1 MRKTF
6 SRKKCLNKNESSFTQ
21 FMNEEN
27 IDSQTNIDPNFCG
40 QVADAE
46 RLADDMAS
54 QEQSVDG
61 ALGAQEAA
69 DSSDSSDSA
78 LKEAL
83 AAAEKNKDLYLRAVA
98 DLDTYRRKVQREK
111 SELAKFALQPLVEE
125 LLPSLDHLEMAIQA
139 AKTVEGGKNIVMGV
153 EMVYAQVKKVFAS
166 FGVEEVS
173 VVGKPF
179 DPNVEDCVSHEPSDS
194 VPENSIIKVV
204 RTGYKMNGRLLRPAS
219 VVVSSGKAE

>member
-1 MRKTF
+1 MPKTF
-6 SRKKCLNKNESSFTQ
+6 LQKKCLNKNKDSFTK

-61 ALGAQEAA
+61 ALGAQEE
-69 DSSDSSDSA
+69 SIPSDSQDSA

-139 AKTVEGGKNIVMGV
+139 AKNVDGGKDIVMGV

-204 RTGYKMNGRLLRPAS
+204 RMGYKMNGRLLRPAS